1 MTHEFFLSK
10 ENKIR
15 FRILT
20 FLPLLLGKELLLQL
34 IYERNIIN
42 FNTSAPSINAVST
55 RETVSTS
62 YIRKE
67 KN

>member
-20 FLPLLLGKELLLQL
+20 FLPLLLGKELLLQI